1 MFNIAFRFFNMIT
14 ISKFTIISKSINFFK
29 VILYII
35 FFNMIKIKCTK
46 TRCICYKTIFL
57 SNSSTCLV
65 VCLPRLSDLEI
76 SLVSRFSSGLNVFI
90 NVDFPTPDCPLST
103 IRPLGQVFTIS
114 TLSVFTYKL
123 NRISYFLIC
132 I

>member
-29 VILYII
+29 SNTLHHL
-35 FFNMIKIKCTK
+35 FNMIKSSALKPGVSAIKP
-46 TRCICYKTIFL
+46 FSL

-90 NVDFPTPDCPLST
+90 NVDFQHQIVHLTQLDHWAKYSQYQLY
-103 IRPLGQVFTIS
+103 QF
-114 TLSVFTYKL
+114 FTYKL